1 MAKATQSKLLDIDS
15 YDTAEA
21 AAAEKNSIRVN
32 QAFFPE
38 MFATV
43 GYPARV
49 SRLDQLWRYI
59 DVMHET
65 RTDYNMDVL
74 LHGLTTREF
83 DLFKEVTRIVDSHAT
98 QHYDRRAHASAALL
112 RAIHVLRLI
121 KIATG
126 NERPAVLEVGPGCG
140 YLAMLLVLEG
150 YPYVGTDI
158 AQAFYLYQSHMLS
171 HVATNLME
179 MAIEDGDVLS
189 LETPKPG
196 TAIHIPWWK
205 WATLTPDKIKLSAGI
220 MTSNHCLCE
229 MHPNSFA
236 YLARVSSGIL
246 GRHPGGGR
254 FVFDSWGYD
263 LLHGE
268 EVVLA
273 KFMDHGFRLCHNE
286 VGVSAMALA
295 DHVQGWTVYGAV
307 SVPVAPVEKKNVL
320 DVINQV
326 PWLKKP
332 LVATIKRFPTLRSAL
347 IQLLLPQPP
356 APGPKST
363 QVPEFKASNPLSQ
376 QLIAGRNAVFEKATV
391 GMPEIKSFLKAHF
404 NGVIP
409 EHPDETFFNIIGTRQ

>member
-1 MAKATQSKLLDIDS
+1 MAKATQSKLLDVES
-15 YDTAEA
+15 YNAAETA
-21 AAAEKNSIRVN
+21 AADKNSIRVN

-49 SRLDQLWRYI
+49 ERVDQLWRYI

-74 LHGLTTREF
+74 LHGLTAHEF
-83 DLFKEVTRIVDSHAT
+83 ELFKEVTRIVDSHAT
-98 QHYDRRAHASAALL
+98 LHYNRRAHASASLL

-126 NERPAVLEVGPGCG
+126 DERPAVLEVGPGCG

-150 YPYVGTDI
+150 YPYIGTDI
-158 AQAFYLYQSHMLS
+158 AQSFYLYQSHMLS

-179 MAIEDGDVLS
+179 MAIEDGDLLS

-196 TAIHIPWWK
+196 TAVHIPWWK
-205 WATLTPDKIKLSAGI
+205 WVTLSPDKIKLSAGI

-229 MHPNSFA
+229 MHANSFA
-236 YLARVSSGIL
+236 YLASVSSGIL
-246 GRHPGGGR
+246 GRHQGGGR

-268 EVVLA
+268 EVVLT

-286 VGVSAMALA
+286 VGVSAMALK
-295 DHVQGWTVYGAV
+295 DHVQGWPVYRSDFLPGTTAKKGGV
-307 SVPVAPVEKKNVL
+307 VETMNRM
-320 DVINQV
+320 
-326 PWLKKP
+326 PRLKKP
-332 LVATIKRFPTLRSAL
+332 LLAAIKRIPGLRRVLLA
-347 IQLLLPQPP
+347 LLLPP
-356 APGPKST
+356 APGTSSP
-363 QVPEFKASNPLSQ
+363 QVPEFKAANPLSQ
-376 QLIAGRNAVFEKATV
+376 RLTAGRNAVFEDAAIK
-391 GMPEIKSFLKAHF
+391 MPEIRSFLETYF
-404 NGVIP
+404 NGAIP